1 MMKNNKGVTLIA
13 LVITIIVM
21 LIILGITVVTLD
33 NLLRGTDLRK
43 MKTNLHLI
51 EARAQ
56 TLLNDYLFDGTDKL
70 GAGTTKDVTE
80 FGWEINEEQY
90 IYRQWNASDLAKQGI
105 KNTDVASNEFFIIQY
120 DIINEEVDV
129 ASTRGIKDE
138 DGNSYYTLS
147 SLRNK

>member
-1 MMKNNKGVTLIA
+1 MIKN
-13 LVITIIVM
+13 IIKHYS
-21 LIILGITVVTLD
+21 I
-33 NLLRGTDLRK
+33 
-43 MKTNLHLI
+43 KTNKD
-51 EARAQ
+51 A
-56 TLLNDYLFDGTDKL
+56 K
-70 GAGTTKDVTE
+70 TK
-80 FGWEINEEQY
+80 IQNNPAKQY